1 METNEAKEL
10 RYQHIT
16 KPGNNETTT
25 PNPTQLYSFFTQNH
39 QKKKK
44 NQLIRRIITDV
55 SSKAK
60 YVNSFIH
67 FYS

>member
-44 NQLIRRIITDV
+44 KPVD
-55 SSKAK
+55 SK
-60 YVNSFIH
+60 NNN
-67 FYS
+67 